1 MSEFELL
8 DFEAE
13 DDDTENTP
21 EASESLFLQS
31 AHERCLFHR
40 QALEKISD
48 TDWQNLFS
56 QLELNQNLQAQLNAA
71 GHNLPDLE
79 LADAGLLLEALQP
92 LLAESGEGQLAH
104 HLYHGLAA
112 AYFLKYHQTPVLPQ
126 L

>member
-8 DFEAE
+8 DFEE
-13 DDDTENTP
+13 DDLSENSADP
-21 EASESLFLQS
+21 SENLFLSS

-40 QALEKISD
+40 KALEKISD
-48 TDWQNLFS
+48 HDWQNLFS
-56 QLELNQNLQAQLNAA
+56 QLELNQNLQAQLSAA
-71 GHNLPDLE
+71 GQNLPDLE

-92 LLAESGEGQLAH
+92 LLATSGEGQLAY

-112 AYFLKYHQTPVLPQ
+112 AHFLKYHQTPLLPR

>member
-8 DFEAE
+8 DFETSEPDDAGGDQAE
-13 DDDTENTP
+13 D
-21 EASESLFLQS
+21 LILQS

-40 QALEKISD
+40 QALAKLSD
-48 TDWQNLFS
+48 PDWQTLFS
-56 QLELNQNLQAQLNAA
+56 QLELDATLAA
-71 GHNLPDLE
+71 RLSAVGKSLPELE

-92 LLAESGEGQLAH
+92 LLATSGEGQMAY

-112 AYFLKYHQTPVLPQ
+112 AHFLKYQQAPLLPQ